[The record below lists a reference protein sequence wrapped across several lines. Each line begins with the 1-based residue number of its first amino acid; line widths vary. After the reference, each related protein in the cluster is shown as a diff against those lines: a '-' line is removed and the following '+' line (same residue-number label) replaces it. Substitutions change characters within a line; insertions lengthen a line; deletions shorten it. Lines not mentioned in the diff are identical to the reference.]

1 MSKRDFYEIL
11 GVNRDASEKE
21 TIEAAIKD
29 VESVLRDGD
38 KDTIVAKTEALSA
51 AAQKLGE
58 KMYAQQAAEGAAPGA
73 EAGAQQQAKKD
84 EGDVVDAE
92 FTEVKDKK

>member
-1 MSKRDFYEIL
+1 M
-11 GVNRDASEKE
+11 
-21 TIEAAIKD
+21 
-29 VESVLRDGD
+29 RDGD
-38 KDTIVAKTEALSA
+38 IEVIKAKSEALGT

-58 KMYAQQAAEGAAPGA
+58 KMYAQQQAQAGAEGGA
-73 EAGAQQQAKKD
+73 GWCRTRRQQQAKKD